1 MISNKIDYT
10 RRGGEEIILN
20 AGKEASEMIKKS
32 EREGKRLPRNIL
44 KNSHPLPVEGIAS
57 RGIVSI

>member
-1 MISNKIDYT
+1 LIIQK
-10 RRGGEEIILN
+10 GEGEEIILN

-44 KNSHPLPVEGIAS
+44 KKNGKIKQ
-57 RGIVSI
+57 RN